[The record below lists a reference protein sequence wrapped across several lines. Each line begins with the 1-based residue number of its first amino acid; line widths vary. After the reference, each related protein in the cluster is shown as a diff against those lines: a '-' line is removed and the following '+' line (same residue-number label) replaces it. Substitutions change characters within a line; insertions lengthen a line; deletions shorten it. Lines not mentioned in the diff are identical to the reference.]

1 MLEDLRLRR
10 VVVWGRVRTALLYTA
25 LSHVSP
31 ECNGGNRAAAAL
43 EARAVSRVLYILSL
57 PKVPNLWWFQI
68 RYTYLPSGGCLLFSM
83 ASLKLNDS
91 S

>member
-1 MLEDLRLRR
+1 MLENLRLRR

-31 ECNGGNRAAAAL
+31 ECNGGNRVAAAL

-57 PKVPNLWWFQI
+57 PKSSQLMVVSDTI
-68 RYTYLPSGGCLLFSM
+68 YLSAFRGM
-83 ASLKLNDS
+83 S
-91 S
+91 SVFYDLTEVE